1 MQGYLHQA
9 PLHLGRTTQGRRG
22 HGLCSPAP
30 RRASARLKAI
40 SFIPLP
46 LSHTLAQPP
55 HSPGPSPNAPHTL
68 SVLVWVPSRFAA
80 RRCGHTGRHSA
91 SLHVHCSRSAACA
104 RVRRTSTL
112 VEWHGCACTCKSARP
127 SGCRNAKCCARARR
141 VLCFGV
147 YVHFSGSVCFN

>member
-9 PLHLGRTTQGRRG
+9 PLHLGRATQGRRG

-30 RRASARLKAI
+30 RRASAQLKAI

-55 HSPGPSPNAPHTL
+55 PPLPPPPTHHTRSACLSGCPH
-68 SVLVWVPSRFAA
+68 
-80 RRCGHTGRHSA
+80 A
-91 SLHVHCSRSAACA
+91 SLPGAAGTLAVTPHHSTCTA
-104 RVRRTSTL
+104 VAPLRVRRTSTL